1 MRMDTAATEGLVAV
15 NDQVEAAGKQLS
27 EATEKAVTHARK
39 RAAKAAK
46 TAQKV
51 AAERGAELGAEA
63 STRSKALAK
72 KGAKKGELALERA
85 IDATRERGADA
96 LLAARER
103 GGEALL
109 SALES
114 EPGKRVAGTPAGAAL
129 KSKLT
134 ARKRRRKKILLLL
147 AANAGGAIAFSR
159 CAAGARQ
166 PGQMQADPAP
176 DPTDVQ
182 APAQPRIVDAKAEP
196 PA

>member
-1 MRMDTAATEGLVAV
+1 MNTAATEGLVAV

-27 EATEKAVTHARK
+27 DATEKAVTHARQ

-46 TAQKV
+46 TAQK
-51 AAERGAELGAEA
+51 AAADRGAELSAEA

-72 KGAKKGELALERA
+72 KGAKKGEQALERA

-147 AANAGGAIAFSR
+147 VANAGGAIAFQQIRSR
-159 CAAGARQ
+159 REAARASV
-166 PGQMQADPAP
+166 ADAAP

-182 APAQPRIVDAKAEP
+182 APAQPRVVDAKAEP